1 MIRHT
6 LTALSL
12 ALLAF
17 PALADTAPAP
27 NAAAAS
33 SSPVWTPK
41 DGDEIRFDVLR
52 NGKPFG
58 SHSVSFDLA
67 PDGTLTAT
75 TDVRLKAGLGP
86 ITVFK
91 YELDATE
98 TWKQGQLVGLT
109 GAVDDSGKDGFVEA
123 SRDGETLQVEGTEYS
138 GAVPLGILPSSH
150 WNIAQTEATQLLS
163 TEDGELIKVNVEDK
177 GADTVMVDGQ
187 AVEARR
193 YLMDSDIDVDLWY
206 DDQGRWVKLAF
217 EARGQ
222 QIEYALTRYY

>member
-6 LTALSL
+6 LTALSI
-12 ALLAF
+12 ALLAT
-17 PALADTAPAP
+17 PADADTAPAP
-27 NAAAAS
+27 TA

-58 SHSVSFDLA
+58 SHAVSFGIA
-67 PDGTLTAT
+67 ADGTMTAT
-75 TDVRLKAGLGP
+75 TDVRLKASLGP

-98 TWKQGQLVGLT
+98 TWKEGRLVGLT
-109 GAVDDSGKDGFVEA
+109 GVVDDSGKDGSVQA
-123 SRDGETLQVEGTEYS
+123 LRDGETLQVEGTEYS

-150 WNIAQTEATQLLS
+150 WNFAQTGATQLLS
-163 TEDGELIKVNVEDK
+163 TEDGELIKVVVEDK
-177 GADTVMVDGQ
+177 GGDTVMVAGQ
-187 AVEARR
+187 PIDARH

-222 QIEYALTRYY
+222 QIEYALTEVY

>member
-1 MIRHT
+1 MIRQT

-12 ALLAF
+12 ALLAI

-27 NAAAAS
+27 NAASAAAP
-33 SSPVWTPK
+33 PVWTPK

-58 SHSVSFDLA
+58 RHAVSFGVA
-67 PDGTLTAT
+67 ADGTLTAT

-86 ITVFK
+86 VKVFN

-98 TWKQGQLVGLT
+98 TWKEGLLVGLT
-109 GAVDDSGKDGFVEA
+109 GVVDDSGKDGSVQA
-123 SRDGETLQVEGTEYS
+123 SRDGETLSVKGTEYS
-138 GAVPLGILPSSH
+138 GTVPLGILPSSH
-150 WNIAQTEATQLLS
+150 WNFAQTGASQLLS
-163 TEDGELIKVNVEDK
+163 TGDGELIRVNVEDR
-177 GADTVMVDGQ
+177 GSDTVMVDGQ
-187 AVEARR
+187 PVEARR

-206 DDQGRWVKLAF
+206 DAQGRWVKLAF

-222 QIEYALTRYY
+222 RIEYALTQSY

>member
-6 LTALSL
+6 LTTLSL
-12 ALLAF
+12 ALLAI
-17 PALADTAPAP
+17 PALADTAPTP
-27 NAAAAS
+27 NAASAPPP
-33 SSPVWTPK
+33 PVWTPK

-58 SHSVSFDLA
+58 SHSVAFDLA
-67 PDGTLTAT
+67 ADGTLTAT
-75 TDVRLKAGLGP
+75 TGVRLKAGLGP

-109 GAVDDSGKDGFVEA
+109 GAVDDSGKDGSVEA
-123 SRDGETLQVEGTEYS
+123 SRDGETLQVKGTEYS

-177 GADTVMVDGQ
+177 GADTVMVGGQ
-187 AVEARR
+187 AVDARR
-193 YLMDSDIDVDLWY
+193 YMMDSDIDVDLWY

-222 QIEYALTRYY
+222 QIEYALTQYY

>member
-12 ALLAF
+12 ALLAT
-17 PALADTAPAP
+17 PAHADTAPAP
-27 NAAAAS
+27 TATPAS

-58 SHSVSFDLA
+58 SHSVSFGVA
-67 PDGTLTAT
+67 ADGTLTAT

-86 ITVFK
+86 ITVFN

-98 TWKQGQLVGLT
+98 TWNEGLLVGLT
-109 GAVDDSGKDGFVEA
+109 GVVDDSGKDGSVQA
-123 SRDGETLQVEGTEYS
+123 LRDGETLSVKGTEYS
-138 GAVPLGILPSSH
+138 GTVPLGILPSSH
-150 WNIAQTEATQLLS
+150 WNFAQTGASQLLS
-163 TEDGELIKVNVEDK
+163 TEDGELIKVNVQDK
-177 GADTVMVDGQ
+177 GSDTVMVDGQ
-187 AVEARR
+187 PVDARR

-206 DDQGRWVKLAF
+206 DAQGRWVKLAF

-222 QIEYALTRYY
+222 QIEYALTQAY